1 MQRETIYREIYI
13 FKLILKDLFL
23 SLQPH
28 PAAQGAGREWADPLP
43 SAGLPTGGSRSLGAQ
58 TWFMPPLH
66 GQLIPS
72 NMLVCASVSPVA
84 RMERLEIMDV
94 PQWRKGACCSPA
106 HRQGFGRGRSLEWS
120 LLCQAPELSH
130 DHSPCVTLV
139 LCPGDGTGLS
149 THRALHADVGSH
161 GATRHILLGNGI
173 SYHVPVQRGCPC
185 SQPLSPSP
193 SRAPS
198 APLPSTLTPAVFAVP
213 AAPGPPT
220 LPLSR
225 GGLGDPVPVP
235 GVGTAGSS
243 PPPPQTRHLS
253 YLYQRE
259 QRFIFVVCTGGS
271 GD

>member
-1 MQRETIYREIYI
+1 MCHSGERE
-13 FKLILKDLFL
+13 
-23 SLQPH
+23 
-28 PAAQGAGREWADPLP
+28 
-43 SAGLPTGGSRSLGAQ
+43 
-58 TWFMPPLH
+58 
-66 GQLIPS
+66 
-72 NMLVCASVSPVA
+72 PVA
-84 RMERLEIMDV
+84 PQHTGRVLEGRD
-94 PQWRKGACCSPA
+94 PWSGPCCAKP
-106 HRQGFGRGRSLEWS
+106 
-120 LLCQAPELSH
+120 LSC
-130 DHSPCVTLV
+130 PTITARVTLV
-139 LCPGDGTGLS
+139 LCLGDGTGLS
-149 THRALHADVGSH
+149 THRVLHADVGSH

-185 SQPLSPSP
+185 SQPLSPSLSPSP

-220 LPLSR
+220 LPVSR

-235 GVGTAGSS
+235 GVGTAGS
-243 PPPPQTRHLS
+243 PPPKTRHLS